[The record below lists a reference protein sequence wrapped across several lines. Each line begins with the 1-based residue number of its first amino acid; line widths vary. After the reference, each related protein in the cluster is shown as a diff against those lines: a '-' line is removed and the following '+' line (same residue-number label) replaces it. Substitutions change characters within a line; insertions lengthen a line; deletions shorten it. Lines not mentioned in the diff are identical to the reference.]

1 MAQYGY
7 FPTPEALDELLE
19 CGTGGLHVY
28 SHNLAKRNNPE
39 RGLAKAKGGLFTKS
53 GERLK
58 GLGLWAY

>member
-7 FPTPEALDELLE
+7 FSTSEALDELFE
-19 CGTGGLHVY
+19 RETGGLHVY
-28 SHNLAKRNNPE
+28 SHNLAKRNNPD

-58 GLGLWAY
+58 GSTVWAY